1 MRCVRTSFGIPT
13 LFAWGAVV
21 STAVLALLATAVL
34 LAPGAAQARDECGTW
49 SSSATSHTCSDAAY
63 ASGIRYDAADGWGNG
78 IAGDITLTVTGG
90 SATAISSAAAAASNS
105 WGSGI
110 VLRTAHHATDTR
122 TVALTV
128 GSGSNAV
135 RITQTTGTLN
145 AGFDNT
151 GVVIHHRA
159 AGASPTKVTLGS
171 GVDIGTMAAPMKR
184 SGVHVLVER
193 ADNTADHTVTSA
205 ADIYSAGFGI
215 LVDPRGSGNVVV
227 TNSGSIVNAAVT
239 GGTTGNA
246 DGIRILDWTG
256 TRGNERPATATTTV
270 TNSGSISVSQ
280 AGGSGIRVDAE
291 GLGLYK
297 TVNRG
302 TVSATSTASHG
313 IFVDATHHWGAA
325 GSKAVEIEN
334 TGAITTAGTSTH
346 GIYVE
351 TYDGGNPQGRG
362 DGNLAITNSGSISS
376 ANAALLVNSNA
387 GDTTVKHTGGSLTST
402 ADDGIR
408 VQQGG
413 TGAVTVESG
422 ADVTAENYGIRVLG
436 GPTQAATTVT
446 VAVAVGVT
454 TRTNEPQVTIAAGT
468 TTTTYATLGDVSV
481 THSGGDIEA
490 ETESG
495 IWIQQ
500 AGADATVTSSADITA
515 EKYGIFV
522 LNNPALA
529 TVAIAAGVTTRTWSN
544 TGAVSVTHSAGNI
557 AAETESGIHARNSAG
572 NADAVTVA
580 VTGGSVSTEGQSKA
594 AVAVLQ
600 RGTGDAVASVS
611 SGAMLTSK
619 HNAGIYATLSH
630 AANAAGQVKVTQ
642 AGTIAARKGVYARA
656 GRFSAAGE
664 TREAAA
670 GPVIDI
676 IWTGSF
682 SHGTTA
688 SVAQNDEGRF
698 LPTSVAHAV
707 AIAQEVET
715 EKAIRYGT
723 AAGIEAQV
731 LSWRQVMTQ
740 VAGGDDP
747 GVVTDAAAMLAGAD
761 GPAIRAAFKAVL
773 ANGDLDTIPG
783 ASAIDTDGT
792 TGLSDAEI
800 DTYLTANQAVLRNV
814 LAQGFSEAEKAVLQ
828 AVVTNTGLDAALD
841 DADADF
847 SDNYKTAVKAFLNRY
862 NVGDIRVAMNGGSIA
877 SRGDGIRAYY
887 ATPNNKNGAIDVTIA
902 AGTTVT
908 GANAG
913 IYVANAGMGTDD
925 ILKQTVTVHGTVTG
939 GMDAAVHLAGGG
951 RLTVG
956 AMGKVH
962 AGSSGRAILVNDP
975 GRSEVVIHGEVRGG
989 AGAMA
994 AVDATGG
1001 GSLTVGRTGMVSA
1014 NGAESAI
1021 RSDHGTARVDGT
1033 VTGGAGTGAALHLTG
1048 GGSLTVSGTGMVSAA
1063 GAKSA
1068 IRSDLPVTA
1077 RVDGTVRG
1085 GTGADAAVHLPGGG
1099 SVTVGLTGRV
1109 DANGAKSAIRGDEPT
1124 EVEVELDGAL
1134 TPETL
1139 NAARARVVGPL
1150 AGPGIKGV
1158 RFLET
1163 RDGETTGGSVGIPV
1177 DEDGALD
1184 GGELDRLL
1192 SPGPDQRGRQPGGG
1206 LATFD
1211 CDDAK
1216 DRRCGL
1222 YEALPSVLL
1231 AMNGLPTYAER
1242 MASSRDAAGGWAR
1255 VESTRGAW
1263 KAESSTR
1270 PGVAY
1275 DHSRYGVRAG
1285 VDVAVGEKGR
1295 LGFSLH
1301 GLRGSA
1307 EMDGGTGEATLTGM
1321 GLGVHGTALF
1331 GDGFHLDAQ
1340 AGATW
1345 YDVDLSSSGNGALG
1359 DGVKG
1364 LGYALG
1370 VEVGRRMPVEG
1381 GVFVTPRVGLVL
1393 SEVGL
1398 SEFSDSVGNV
1408 RPRVSV
1414 EDARSM
1420 TGRAGVGVEAPVGPG
1435 VLLYGSLDA
1444 VHEFSEETST
1454 SVSDAL
1460 LTSSAASTSVRVG
1473 VGGAFVL
1480 DENTSLRA
1488 AADYTAG
1495 GSDTNAWGGSLN
1507 LAVRF

>member
-1 MRCVRTSFGIPT
+1 MRHDMPMSSSWKRPPRLASA
-13 LFAWGAVV
+13 LAA
-21 STAVLALLATAVL
+21 ALALLFL
-34 LAPGAAQARDECGTW
+34 LPAGQAWARDECGTW
-49 SSSATSHTCSDAAY
+49 STSATSHTCSDAAY

-78 IAGDITLTVTGG
+78 IAGDITLIVTGG

-159 AGASPTKVTLGS
+159 AGASPTTVILGS

-193 ADNTADHTVTSA
+193 ADNTADHTITSA

-215 LVDPRGSGNVVV
+215 LMDARGSGNTVV

-291 GLGLYK
+291 GLGLYE

-313 IFVDATHHWGAA
+313 IFVDASHHWGAA
-325 GSKAVEIEN
+325 GSEAVEIEN
-334 TGAITTAGTSTH
+334 TGTITTAGTSTH

-351 TYDGGNPQGRG
+351 TYDGTNPQGRG

-387 GDTTVKHTGGSLTST
+387 GDTIVKHTGGSIAST

-408 VQQGG
+408 IQQGG

-446 VAVAVGVT
+446 VAVAGGVT
-454 TRTNEPQVTIAAGT
+454 TRTNQPQVTIAAGT

-490 ETESG
+490 KTESG
-495 IWIQQ
+495 IWVQQ
-500 AGADATVTSSADITA
+500 AGADATVTSSADIEA
-515 EKYGIFV
+515 GKYGIFV
-522 LNNPALA
+522 TNDPALA

-544 TGAVSVTHSAGNI
+544 TGAVSVTHSGGDIEAK
-557 AAETESGIHARNSAG
+557 TESGIQAQNSAG

-580 VTGGSVSTEGQSKA
+580 VTGGRVSTEGQSKA

-600 RGTGDAVASVS
+600 RGTGDAVASLAA
-611 SGAMLTSK
+611 GASLTSK
-619 HNAGIYATLSH
+619 HNAGIYANLEH

-642 AGTIAARKGVYARA
+642 AGTIEGRKGVYARA
-656 GRFSAAGE
+656 GRASAAGE
-664 TREAAA
+664 TRDAMKQ
-670 GPVIDI
+670 PVIDI
-676 IWTGSF
+676 AWTGSF

-715 EKAIRYGT
+715 EKAIRYGQ

-731 LSWRQVMTQ
+731 LSWRQVMAQ

-747 GVVTDAAAMLAGAD
+747 GVVADAAATLAGNG

-800 DTYLTANQAVLRNV
+800 DTYLTANPAVLRNV
-814 LAQGFSEAEKAVLQ
+814 LLQGLSEAEKAVLR

-847 SDNYKTAVKAFLNRY
+847 SDTYKMAVRALLNRY
-862 NVGDIRVAMNGGSIA
+862 NTGDIRVAMNGGSIA

-887 ATPNNKNGAIDVTIA
+887 ATPHAMNGAIAVTVA
-902 AGTTVT
+902 E
-908 GANAG
+908 GASVSGDMAG
-913 IYVANAGMGTDD
+913 IYVANAGMGAGG
-925 ILKQTVTVHGTVTG
+925 ILDQAVTVRGTVTG
-939 GMDAAVHLAGGG
+939 GSDAAVHLVGGG
-951 RLTVG
+951 RLTVEET
-956 AMGKVH
+956 GKLM
-962 AGSSGRAILVNDP
+962 AGSSGRAVLVNEP
-975 GRSEVVIHGEVRGG
+975 GPAEIVIH
-989 AGAMA
+989 
-994 AVDATGG
+994 
-1001 GSLTVGRTGMVSA
+1001 
-1014 NGAESAI
+1014 
-1021 RSDHGTARVDGT
+1021 GT
-1033 VTGGAGTGAALHLTG
+1033 VTGGAGAEAAVHLTG
-1048 GGSLTVSGTGMVSAA
+1048 GGSVTVST
-1063 GAKSA
+1063 
-1068 IRSDLPVTA
+1068 
-1077 RVDGTVRG
+1077 
-1085 GTGADAAVHLPGGG
+1085 
-1099 SVTVGLTGRV
+1099 TGRV
-1109 DANGAKSAIRGDEPT
+1109 RANGATSAIRGDNAATAVEVYTAPGDRLT
-1124 EVEVELDGAL
+1124 RESADAALAARVGGGSITGGGVTGVTFVETDADGDTTGHSSTVPLEDGMFDTGRLPSAEAEVERLPAM
-1134 TPETL
+1134 P
-1139 NAARARVVGPL
+1139 AA
-1150 AGPGIKGV
+1150 
-1158 RFLET
+1158 
-1163 RDGETTGGSVGIPV
+1163 PV
-1177 DEDGALD
+1177 L
-1184 GGELDRLL
+1184 
-1192 SPGPDQRGRQPGGG
+1192 
-1206 LATFD
+1206 FD
-1211 CDDAK
+1211 CADAM
-1216 DRRCGL
+1216 DGRCRL

-1231 AMNGLPTYAER
+1231 AMNGLPSYGER
-1242 MASSRDAAGGWAR
+1242 LAAARSETGGWAR
-1255 VESTRGAW
+1255 VETSRGEWAAEESTQADL
-1263 KAESSTR
+1263 
-1270 PGVAY
+1270 AY
-1275 DHSRYGVRAG
+1275 DHDRSGVRAG
-1285 VDVAVGEKGR
+1285 IDAAMGRNGR
-1295 LGFSLH
+1295 LGVSMH
-1301 GLRGSA
+1301 GMQGSA
-1307 EMDGGTGEATLTGM
+1307 ELSGAGEVELSGM
-1321 GLGVHGTALF
+1321 GMGVSATVMAG
-1331 GDGFHLDAQ
+1331 GVYIDAQ
-1340 AGATW
+1340 AQATW
-1345 YDVDLSSSGNGALG
+1345 FDLELSSSKGRTLK
-1359 DGVKG
+1359 DGVDG

-1370 VEVGRRMPVEG
+1370 VEVGRPLAMGRSLSLV
-1381 GVFVTPRVGLVL
+1381 PRVGLAWSQVSL
-1393 SEVGL
+1393 DDFTDQMGSGA
-1398 SEFSDSVGNV
+1398 
-1408 RPRVSV
+1408 RVSV
-1414 EDARSM
+1414 EDAESLM
-1420 TGRAGVGVEAPVGPG
+1420 GRLGVGLEA
-1435 VLLYGSLDA
+1435 DA
-1444 VHEFSEETST
+1444 GGGLRLFASVDATQEFSEETEAR
-1454 SVSDAL
+1454 VSGTQLKA
-1460 LTSSAASTSVRVG
+1460 SSETTG
-1473 VGGAFVL
+1473 
-1480 DENTSLRA
+1480 LRA
-1488 AADYTAG
+1488 GLGGVHSWGEGRYALQGSASYTSG
-1495 GSDTNAWGGSLN
+1495 GSDNSAFGGGLSLS
-1507 LAVRF
+1507 VRF

>member
-1 MRCVRTSFGIPT
+1 MRHDMPMSSSWKRPPLLASA
-13 LFAWGAVV
+13 LAA
-21 STAVLALLATAVL
+21 ALALLFL
-34 LAPGAAQARDECGTW
+34 LPAGQAWARDECGTW
-49 SSSATSHTCSDAAY
+49 STSATSHTCSDAAY
-63 ASGIRYDAADGWGNG
+63 ASGIRYDAADGWGDG

-159 AGASPTKVTLGS
+159 AGASPTTVILGS

-193 ADNTADHTVTSA
+193 ADNTADHTITSA

-215 LVDPRGSGNVVV
+215 LMDARGSGNTMV

-297 TVNRG
+297 TVNSG

-313 IFVDATHHWGAA
+313 IFVDASHHWGAA
-325 GSKAVEIEN
+325 GSEAVKIEN
-334 TGAITTAGTSTH
+334 TGTITTAGTSRH

-362 DGNLAITNSGSISS
+362 DGNLAITNSGSGSISS

-387 GDTTVKHTGGSLTST
+387 GDTIVKHTGGSIAST

-408 VQQGG
+408 IQQGG

-446 VAVAVGVT
+446 VAVAGGVT
-454 TRTNEPQVTIAAGT
+454 TRTNQPQVTIASGT

-490 ETESG
+490 KTESG
-495 IWIQQ
+495 IWVQQ
-500 AGADATVTSSADITA
+500 AGADATVTSSADIEA
-515 EKYGIFV
+515 GKYGIFV
-522 LNNPALA
+522 TNDPALA

-544 TGAVSVTHSAGNI
+544 TGAVSVTHSGGDIEAK
-557 AAETESGIHARNSAG
+557 TESGIQAQNSAG

-580 VTGGSVSTEGQSKA
+580 VTGGRVSTEGQSKA

-600 RGTGDAVASVS
+600 RGTGDAVASLAA
-611 SGAMLTSK
+611 GASLTSK
-619 HNAGIYATLSH
+619 HNAGIYANLEH

-642 AGTIAARKGVYARA
+642 AGTIEGRKGVYARA
-656 GRFSAAGE
+656 GRASAAGE
-664 TREAAA
+664 TRDAMKQ
-670 GPVIDI
+670 PVIDI
-676 IWTGSF
+676 AWTGSF

-715 EKAIRYGT
+715 EKAIRYGQ

-731 LSWRQVMTQ
+731 LSWRQVMAQ

-747 GVVTDAAAMLAGAD
+747 GVVADAAATLAGNG

-783 ASAIDTDGT
+783 ASAIDTGGT

-800 DTYLTANQAVLRNV
+800 DTYLTANPAVLRNV
-814 LAQGFSEAEKAVLQ
+814 LLQGLSEAEKAVLR

-847 SDNYKTAVKAFLNRY
+847 SDGYKMAVRAFLNRY
-862 NVGDIRVAMNGGSIA
+862 NTGDIRVAMNGGSIA

-887 ATPNNKNGAIDVTIA
+887 ATPHAMNGAIAI
-902 AGTTVT
+902 TVAE
-908 GANAG
+908 GASVSGDMAG
-913 IYVANAGMGTDD
+913 IYAANAGMGAGG
-925 ILKQTVTVHGTVTG
+925 ILDQTVTVRGTVTG
-939 GMDAAVHLAGGG
+939 GSDAAVHLVGGG
-951 RLTVG
+951 RLTVEET
-956 AMGKVH
+956 GKLM
-962 AGSSGRAILVNDP
+962 AGSSGRAVLVNEP
-975 GRSEVVIHGEVRGG
+975 GPAVIVIH
-989 AGAMA
+989 
-994 AVDATGG
+994 
-1001 GSLTVGRTGMVSA
+1001 
-1014 NGAESAI
+1014 
-1021 RSDHGTARVDGT
+1021 GT
-1033 VTGGAGTGAALHLTG
+1033 VTGGAGAVAAMHLTG
-1048 GGSLTVSGTGMVSAA
+1048 GGT
-1063 GAKSA
+1063 
-1068 IRSDLPVTA
+1068 
-1077 RVDGTVRG
+1077 
-1085 GTGADAAVHLPGGG
+1085 
-1099 SVTVGLTGRV
+1099 VTVGTTGRV
-1109 DANGAKSAIRGDEPT
+1109 RANGAASAIRGDNAAT
-1124 EVEVELDGAL
+1124 TVELHTPPGVSL
-1134 TPETL
+1134 TPESMR
-1139 NAARARVVGPL
+1139 AARAARVEGDITG
-1150 AGPGIKGV
+1150 AGVTGV
-1158 RFLET
+1158 RF
-1163 RDGETTGGSVGIPV
+1163 VAF
-1177 DEDGALD
+1177 DEDGMRSGHSQTVPQKPDGTLD
-1184 GGELDRLL
+1184 IPPAAERGQQGPLP
-1192 SPGPDQRGRQPGGG
+1192 SPPPV
-1206 LATFD
+1206 LFD
-1211 CDDAK
+1211 CADAM
-1216 DRRCGL
+1216 DGRCRL

-1231 AMNGLPTYAER
+1231 AMNGLPSYGER
-1242 MASSRDAAGGWAR
+1242 LAAARSETGGWAR
-1255 VESTRGAW
+1255 VETSRGEWAAEESTQADL
-1263 KAESSTR
+1263 
-1270 PGVAY
+1270 AY
-1275 DHSRYGVRAG
+1275 DHDRSGVRAG
-1285 VDVAVGEKGR
+1285 IDAAMGGNGR
-1295 LGFSLH
+1295 LGVSMH
-1301 GLRGSA
+1301 GMQGSA
-1307 EMDGGTGEATLTGM
+1307 ELSGAGEVELSGM
-1321 GLGVHGTALF
+1321 GMGVSATVMAG
-1331 GDGFHLDAQ
+1331 GVYIDAQ
-1340 AGATW
+1340 AQATW
-1345 YDVDLSSSGNGALG
+1345 FDLELSSSMGRTLK
-1359 DGVKG
+1359 DGVDG

-1370 VEVGRRMPVEG
+1370 VEVGRPLAMGRSLSLV
-1381 GVFVTPRVGLVL
+1381 PRVGLAWSQVSLDDFTDEVL
-1393 SEVGL
+1393 NGV
-1398 SEFSDSVGNV
+1398 
-1408 RPRVSV
+1408 RVSV
-1414 EDARSM
+1414 EDAESLM
-1420 TGRAGVGVEAPVGPG
+1420 GRLGVGLEA
-1435 VLLYGSLDA
+1435 DA
-1444 VHEFSEETST
+1444 GGGLRLFASVDATQEFSEETEAR
-1454 SVSDAL
+1454 VSGTQLKA
-1460 LTSSAASTSVRVG
+1460 SSETTG
-1473 VGGAFVL
+1473 
-1480 DENTSLRA
+1480 LRA
-1488 AADYTAG
+1488 GLGGVHSWGEGRYALQGSASYTSG
-1495 GSDTNAWGGSLN
+1495 GSDNSAFGGGLSLS
-1507 LAVRF
+1507 VRF